1 MNIAELDSYNLSDA
15 IKFNEKLNPRIW
27 SGSQMLPQV
36 REKLLAIAD
45 NFKQSLGLSDL
56 EVKDITVSGSN
67 AGYTYTP
74 HSDIDL
80 HLVVDLPNADMSE
93 VYRELFDAK
102 KYEYNEEHNIKIGGY
117 DVETYVENANESP
130 VSQGVFSVLNNNWIT
145 IPRKRRSTVNDNAV
159 RSKYEDIKHRIES
172 VVASEDS
179 NKIKQLIFKIKR
191 MRNAG
196 LAEHGELGS
205 ENLAYK
211 MLRTQGFI
219 TKLYEAL
226 AAAQDSELSLTERKK
241 KKKRVKYG
249 FGAYWAPGFG
259 FNNSSGSS
267 SGDFSGGDGGTED
280 LDTDGIMMTR
290 PSNMSSESVEQPSS
304 ETDTVKDFVG
314 FCVDSLGIQ
323 QEPQLKLMQDP
334 EWSAENKTFGRYD
347 ANTNQLEV
355 SMIDRHIMDIL
366 RTVAHELTH
375 QRQKELGEVPDH
387 AGATGSRWEN
397 EANAKAGVLM
407 RNYAEKNPELF
418 VAELSESLA
427 QEFNLFEQQD
437 LFEISMS
444 PANLRVTASKINAL
458 AGMEFEMIVAGAGGD
473 ADAGRE
479 YDFDQDRRPN
489 SIKDIIDFFADGDQ
503 NTVRD
508 LHNLKEALGEAWML
522 YADQQAFSDWESDA
536 SDYMATWVARNV
548 GDDEIIRELELHS
561 DSDDDITL
569 TKAHYRD
576 FAEMCIRDDNDYL
589 EEARDEYTDD
599 ARNSMDESDWLEH
612 DSITRMSD
620 VSNSVSNTYNIEWP
634 HFKFPG
640 GLSIEDIG
648 KDFGN
653 TIGRPVDTS
662 EGHGKIARRP
672 GYYVVETDSSLEPD
686 SDDDQG
692 LEFVSP
698 PLPIQELLSDL
709 DKVQEWAGR
718 TGCYTNE
725 STGLHINVSVPN
737 FNIEKL
743 DYVKLAVLLGDQ
755 YVLDQ
760 FGRAGNTYT
769 NSALGIVKQRIAARP
784 EDAAALLDKMKQHM
798 NAAASKLIH
807 SGRTE
812 KYTSI
817 NTQDGYVEFRSPGG
831 DWLGELATGER
842 KIDNTLLRMVVA
854 LDAACDETKY
864 KEEYAKKLYKLLAPG
879 DDKTNTMGYFAKFVA
894 GELPT
899 AELKS
904 FIRQAQLERKAP
916 KKAPSPAPV
925 DWRDQLRRTI
935 DASTQNIVNPLWDPT
950 DEPPVPSSATPGA
963 FTGAW
968 KILDATGQELYR
980 FSGIGNGQADANR
993 VAADWIR
1000 NNNYSRGEVSVLPIV
1015 S

>member
-1 MNIAELDSYNLSDA
+1 MNIAELDSYDLSDA

-130 VSQGVFSVLNNNWIT
+130 VSQGVFSVLNNDWII

-159 RSKYEDIKHRIES
+159 RSKYEDIKHRIENA
-172 VVASEDS
+172 VDSEDS

-249 FGAYWAPGFG
+249 FGAHWAPGFG
-259 FNNSSGSS
+259 FNNSSDSS
-267 SGDFSGGDGGTED
+267 SGGDFSGGDGGGTEN
-280 LDTDGIMMTR
+280 LDVDGIMMTR
-290 PSNMSSESVEQPSS
+290 PSTMSSESVEQPSS
-304 ETDTVKDFVG
+304 ETDTVKDFVE
-314 FCVDSLGIQ
+314 FCVNSLGIQ
-323 QEPQLKLMQDP
+323 QEPQLKLTQDP
-334 EWSAENKTFGRYD
+334 DWSAEHKTFGRYD
-347 ANTNQLEV
+347 ANTNELKV
-355 SMIDRHIMDIL
+355 SMTGRHIMDVL

-418 VAELSESLA
+418 VAELSESIA

-444 PANLRVTASKINAL
+444 PANLRVTASKINAR

-473 ADAGRE
+473 ADGE
-479 YDFDQDRRPN
+479 LELDFDWDQRPN
-489 SIKDIIDFFADGDQ
+489 SIRDIIDFFADGDQ
-503 NTVRD
+503 NSAR
-508 LHNLKEALGEAWML
+508 NLRELNEQLDAAWQD
-522 YADQQAFSDWESDA
+522 YADQQALSDWESDA
-536 SDYMATWVARNV
+536 SDYMTTWVSRNV
-548 GDDEIIRELELHS
+548 DDDEIIRELELHS
-561 DSDDDITL
+561 DTNDDIIL

-576 FAEMCIRDDNDYL
+576 FAEKCIQDDNAYL
-589 EEARDEYTDD
+589 EEARDEYIDD
-599 ARNSMDESDWLEH
+599 ARSSADESSWLEH
-612 DSITRMSD
+612 DRINLMSD
-620 VSNSVSNTYNIEWP
+620 VFNSYNIEWP
-634 HFKFPG
+634 HLKSPSG
-640 GLSIEDIG
+640 DSIEDIA
-648 KDFGN
+648 KDFSN
-653 TIGRPVDTS
+653 TINRPVDTS
-662 EGHGKIARRP
+662 HQHSKIQRRP
-672 GYYVVETDSSLEPD
+672 GYYVVEPDSSLEPD

-718 TGCYTNE
+718 TGCYTND

-737 FNIEKL
+737 FDIEKL

-760 FGRAGNTYT
+760 FGRAGNTYAK
-769 NSALGIVKQRIAARP
+769 SALGIVKQRIAARP
-784 EDAAALLDKMKQHM
+784 EDAAALLEKMKQHM
-798 NAAASKLIH
+798 NTAASKLIH
-807 SGRTE
+807 SGWTE

-817 NTQDGYVEFRSPGG
+817 NTRDGWVEFRSPGG

-842 KIDNTLLRMVVA
+842 KIQDTLLRMVVA

-894 GELPT
+894 GELPK
-899 AELKS
+899 AALKS
-904 FIRQAQLERKAP
+904 FIKQAQLERKAP
-916 KKAPSPAPV
+916 KKVPSPAPD
-925 DWRDQLRRTI
+925 DWRGELRSTI
-935 DASTQNIVNPLWDPT
+935 AAATQNIVNPLWDPT
-950 DEPPVPSSATPGA
+950 DEPRVLARATPGS

-980 FSGIGNGQADANR
+980 FSGIGNAQADANR

-1000 NNNYSRGEVSVLPIV
+1000 NNNYSPGEVSVLPIV
-1015 S
+1015 N